1 MFKKSTNFYFVIFIF
16 YSVYCA
22 LAIGI
27 TWDTSFEYIIGK
39 QRLDY
44 LFSLG
49 GNESYKKYFESSFYP
64 GLNNTISAFLV
75 QFFPKKYY
83 VETIHLAN
91 LFFSFCTIFGISK
104 LSKELFNKEI
114 GKIVFVFCSLN
125 AIFFGHMAM
134 NGKDTIIA
142 LANVWS
148 FYSIIRY
155 IKYQHVPK
163 KRKKFLIHSS
173 LFIGLG
179 MGVRYT
185 FFVTLIPIII
195 FTLLDIF
202 LIKKIISR
210 RFSRKNFLIDSTK
223 VFLIAYFMMILFWP
237 HAHENIFLNPFKIAA
252 ESLSFAFG
260 APLSLLNGD
269 FFLSSEYPKNYIL
282 VNLLYK
288 IPEYIVLSFIIFVL
302 IFFKVFNFFK
312 KKIYGFSS
320 KLFLIFLT
328 IIFPNILILFS
339 SYALYD
345 GIRLFLYL
353 IPYINI
359 IPAILLY
366 YLLKN
371 QRELLN
377 KFFVGILFILQIF
390 YILNFFAITPYHYVY
405 LNIFAG
411 KHYENSMKFEN
422 DYWGISTKKLIQKL
436 EKNINLLEDG
446 RVRIATCG
454 MENYAANYYLK
465 KIKNLNYK
473 MVNQYKNEEY
483 DIIIMTNRVVW
494 DEEGL
499 TNPEDARTCFEKF
512 KGNDIVSINRRGLNL
527 SKITKSF

>member
-1 MFKKSTNFYFVIFIF
+1 MSKKFINFYFIIFIF

-49 GNESYKKYFESSFYP
+49 NNESYKKYFESSFYP

-83 VETIHLAN
+83 VETIHLTN
-91 LFFSFCTIFGISK
+91 LFFSFCTVFGISK

-114 GKIVFVFCSLN
+114 GKIVFVFCLLN

-142 LANVWS
+142 LANVWA
-148 FYSIIRY
+148 FYSIIKY
-155 IKYQHVPK
+155 IKYQHILK
-163 KRKKFLIHSS
+163 KRKKFLIYSS

-179 MGVRYT
+179 LGVRYT
-185 FFVTLIPIII
+185 FIVTLIPIII
-195 FTLLDIF
+195 FSLLDIF
-202 LIKKIISR
+202 VFRKIISKK
-210 RFSRKNFLIDSTK
+210 FSIKKFLIDAIK

-237 HAHENIFLNPFKIAA
+237 HTHENIFLYPFQLAIK
-252 ESLSFAFG
+252 SFSFAFG

-282 VNLLYK
+282 VNLFYK
-288 IPEYIVLSFIIFVL
+288 MPEYIVLSFLIFAI
-302 IFFKVFNFFK
+302 IFFKIFNFFR
-312 KKIYGFSS
+312 KKIYGFAL
-320 KLFLIFLT
+320 KLFLIFLI

-345 GIRLFLYL
+345 GLRLFLYL

-366 YLLKN
+366 YLLRN
-371 QRELLN
+371 QKEILN
-377 KFFVGILFILQIF
+377 KFFISLLVILQIF
-390 YILNFFAITPYHYVY
+390 YIFNFFAITPYHYVY
-405 LNIFAG
+405 LNIFSG
-411 KHYENSMKFEN
+411 KYSENSKKFEN
-422 DYWGISTKKLIQKL
+422 DYWGISTKKLISNL
-436 EKNINLLEDG
+436 EEKIDLFGDT
-446 RVRIATCG
+446 RIRIATCG
-454 MENYAANYYLK
+454 MENGLANYYLK

-473 MVNQYKNEEY
+473 MVNQYKNERY

-494 DEEGL
+494 DEIGFS
-499 TNPEDARTCFEKF
+499 NPKNAKTCFEKF
-512 KGNDIVSINRRGLNL
+512 LGEDIVKVKRRGLIL
-527 SKITKSF
+527 SKITKEF